1 MPTRTFLSAR
11 KTEAAGGY
19 GENSSGEGSTP
30 KRQVDYT
37 EPMPV
42 APEGLQMGF
51 DRITLTLD

>member
-11 KTEAAGGY
+11 KTDAAGGY

-51 DRITLTLD
+51 EG